1 MKQLQVLLSL
11 FACAALPALGEL
23 VEDPETGLR
32 TGTITVNGVTYTIEP
47 NANLTLFF
55 EGFGFLYPN
64 LSGADLSGAD
74 LSGADLS
81 GAGLG
86 GADLSDADLSGA
98 GLRGADL
105 GGADLSGADLSD
117 ANLSE
122 AYLHDASF
130 IGADLTNTDFTE
142 AYTLGREPGG
152 VAATRPIFSVITAVS
167 RTLYKDIQAL
177 QNSQVLAGGISPEQ
191 AAAIETNSDKVGI
204 TAEQATSI
212 NSNTDE
218 ISELKTMLEA
228 MSLQLQQ
235 LNTQVGDLQ
244 ASIVAKDEQIAE
256 LSQRPA
262 VEELLDARTGSL
274 VFSADQQTNLVTLE
288 FEIQE
293 SENLRDWV
301 SRPEKV
307 IATLPLEEGKKFIRI
322 ALRK

>member
-1 MKQLQVLLSL
+1 MKPLQALLSL

-32 TGTITVNGVTYTIEP
+32 TGTITINGRTYTIEP
-47 NANLTLFF
+47 NANLRDA
-55 EGFGFLYPN
+55 N
-64 LSGADLSGAD
+64 LSGADLSGAN
-74 LSGADLS
+74 LANATLN
-81 GAGLG
+81 
-86 GADLSDADLSGA
+86 DAN
-98 GLRGADL
+98 
-105 GGADLSGADLSD
+105 LSD
-117 ANLSE
+117 ANLTGADLTG
-122 AYLHDASF
+122 AYLFDADLTGANLTNANLREAGLEGAFF
-130 IGADLTNTDFTE
+130 IGADLTNTDLYE
-142 AYTLGREPGG
+142 ARTLVNEPGG
-152 VAATRPIFSVITAVS
+152 SWATPVIFSVITAVS
-167 RTLYKDIQAL
+167 KTLYEDIKAL
-177 QNSQVLAGGISPEQ
+177 QDSQIHAGGISPEQ
-191 AAAIETNSDKVGI
+191 GAAIETNSAKVGI

>member
-64 LSGADLSGAD
+64 LS
-74 LSGADLS
+74 
-81 GAGLG
+81 
-86 GADLSDADLSGA
+86 
-98 GLRGADL
+98 
-105 GGADLSGADLSD
+105 GADLSGADLSD